1 MTLSAIEGRL
11 KSLCVAGDGRLLTH
25 RELDDALANVEGLQQ
40 YRLVQEV
47 PKSVRL
53 AVVGEDGQGIE
64 VARNAEDLLQG
75 VFGRG
80 VTITVNN
87 VPVLQPEKSGKF
99 LLAKRDFP
107 LDPAIAT
114 ARTEVLHG

>member
-1 MTLSAIEGRL
+1 M
-11 KSLCVAGDGRLLTH
+11 TH
-25 RELDDALANVEGLQQ
+25 RELDDALANAEGLEQ
-40 YRLVQEV
+40 YRLVQES

-53 AVVGEDGQGIE
+53 AVIGEDGQGIR
-64 VARNAEDLLQG
+64 VARHAKDLLQR

-80 VTITVNN
+80 VTIAVNN

-107 LDPAIAT
+107 LDPGTAT
-114 ARTEVLHG
+114 VRTEVLHG